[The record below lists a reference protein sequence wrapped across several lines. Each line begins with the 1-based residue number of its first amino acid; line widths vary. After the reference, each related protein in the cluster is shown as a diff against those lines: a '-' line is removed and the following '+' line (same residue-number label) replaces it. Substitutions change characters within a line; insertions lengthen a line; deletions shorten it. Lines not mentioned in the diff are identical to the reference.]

1 MREKIILSRWS
12 FKRVISAFY
21 LWLCSIVD
29 YAPPCLGEKRQF
41 ESGQSRQYCRMR
53 VMVAH
58 QNLTLAVK
66 VRFLLRLPNG
76 SLAQW

>member
-21 LWLCSIVD
+21 LWLCSIAD

-41 ESGQSRQYCRMR
+41 ESGQSRQYAQ
-53 VMVAH
+53 VAEMD
-58 QNLTLAVK
+58 
-66 VRFLLRLPNG
+66 
-76 SLAQW
+76 